1 MVSAIGLSFDGL
13 AFRFNRSPF
22 RAQSKSI
29 DLFYAAQ
36 RAEDIMHRME
46 TELEL
51 KPDHITYTSVLNG
64 MSFIQI
70 FILFQRFQLI
80 GTFL

>member
-1 MVSAIGLSFDGL
+1 MSLHSDTIV
-13 AFRFNRSPF
+13 RFF

-36 RAEDIMHRME
+36 RAEDIMQRME

-64 MSFIQI
+64 MGFVQLSF
-70 FILFQRFQLI
+70 FFNDFN
-80 GTFL
+80 